1 MGLSLKIF
9 APILWMM
16 FLVGTFIVTYLLNKK
31 TPKPKGC
38 ETITTNCKGCKMISC
53 GHHPS
58 REEKK

>member
-1 MGLSLKIF
+1 MMKIL
-9 APILWMM
+9 APVLWMG
-16 FLVGTFIVTYLLNKK
+16 FLVGMFIITYLLNKK

-38 ETITTNCKGCKMISC
+38 EFISPGCKGCKMISC